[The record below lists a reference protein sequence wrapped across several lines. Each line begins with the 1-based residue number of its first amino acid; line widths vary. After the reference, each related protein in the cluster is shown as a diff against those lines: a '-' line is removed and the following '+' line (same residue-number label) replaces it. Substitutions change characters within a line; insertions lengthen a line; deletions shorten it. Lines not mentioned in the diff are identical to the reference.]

1 MTKVAIVE
9 DNATLR
15 KYLADLLGNTKGHQ
29 CVCACSSAEEAT
41 VEIPKHRP
49 NVVLMD
55 IHLPG
60 ESGIACTA
68 RLREKMPDLQV
79 IMLTVYKDIKMI
91 FQALRAGA
99 CGYVLKRADE
109 DEILEAISE
118 VRAGGAPMTSEIA
131 RMVVRAF
138 MTPNQSPASAGT
150 DQLSSREMEI
160 LALVAEGCQNKEI
173 ASRLFISTATVRT
186 HLMHIYE
193 KLHVHC
199 RTEAAAKYLRTQPI
213 AGANLAPNSISG
225 SSSNN
230 MDCHASVKPGVESW
244 ILTRAGQIAEGCIQT
259 PHLARRAASSSA
271 IWMVTRLL
279 SW

>member
-1 MTKVAIVE
+1 MAAQFTQYPGLQLMTKVAIVE
-9 DNATLR
+9 DNPTLR
-15 KYLADLLGNTKGHQ
+15 KYLTEFIGNTRGHL
-29 CVCACSSAEEAT
+29 CVCACASAEEAV

-68 RLREKMPDLQV
+68 RLRETMPELQV

-91 FQALRAGA
+91 FQALKAGA

-109 DEILEAISE
+109 AEILEAIAE
-118 VRAGGAPMTSEIA
+118 VRSGGAPMTSEIA
-131 RMVVRAF
+131 RMVVRSF
-138 MTPNQSPASAGT
+138 SDTPLVATKDGT

-160 LALVAEGCQNKEI
+160 LALVAEGCPNKEI
-173 ASRLFISTATVRT
+173 ASRLSISTATVRT

-199 RTEAAAKYLRTQPI
+199 RTEAAAKYFRTNP
-213 AGANLAPNSISG
+213 ANPAR
-225 SSSNN
+225 
-230 MDCHASVKPGVESW
+230 HA
-244 ILTRAGQIAEGCIQT
+244 TA
-259 PHLARRAASSSA
+259 
-271 IWMVTRLL
+271 
-279 SW
+279 

>member
-15 KYLADLLGNTKGHQ
+15 KYLTELIGHTRGLQ
-29 CVCACSSAEEAT
+29 CVCACASAEEAI

-68 RLREKMPDLQV
+68 RLRGKMPDLQV

-91 FQALRAGA
+91 FQALKAGA

-109 DEILEAISE
+109 SEILDAIAE
-118 VRAGGAPMTSEIA
+118 VRGGGAPMTSEIA

-138 MTPNQSPASAGT
+138 ADTPQMSASEGT
-150 DQLSSREMEI
+150 DQLSTREMEI
-160 LALVAEGCQNKEI
+160 LALVAEGCPNKEI

-199 RTEAAAKYLRTQPI
+199 RTEAAAKYLRTNPMSVAKQ
-213 AGANLAPNSISG
+213 
-225 SSSNN
+225 
-230 MDCHASVKPGVESW
+230 AS
-244 ILTRAGQIAEGCIQT
+244 A
-259 PHLARRAASSSA
+259 
-271 IWMVTRLL
+271 
-279 SW
+279 